1 MDRRDAMFKSRDVQ
15 EPLAEIDLIPAQA
28 DQFGHAQTMAVGD
41 QDQCGV
47 PCAVSADRRSRLDQC

>member
-1 MDRRDAMFKSRDVQ
+1 MDRRNAMFKSRDVQ
-15 EPLAEIDLIPAQA
+15 EPLAEINLIPAQT
-28 DQFGHAQTMAVGD
+28 DQFGHAKTMAVGD